1 MKLYGKI
8 LMAVFL
14 LGLISCASTTD
25 TQPRSYGTYKIGD
38 KSPSG
43 GYIFYDKG
51 NASDGWRYL
60 EAAPVDLSGEYEGS
74 ANWGCWQKFV
84 GAKSPRT
91 GSGKINTQAIVKTC
105 KEAQIAAKL
114 CVTYRGGGKNDWFLP
129 SISELNYMYEYL
141 WKKRIGGFSADYYW
155 SSTEDDNETNIAFDK
170 NFSNG
175 EINTR
180 SKVNFARVRPIRAF

>member
-1 MKLYGKI
+1 MKLYVNI
-8 LMAVFL
+8 FLAFFL

-25 TQPRSYGTYKIGD
+25 TKPSTYGTYKIGD

-51 NASDGWRYL
+51 NDFDGWRYL
-60 EAAPVDLSGEYEGS
+60 EAAPVDVSGEYEGS
-74 ANWGCWQKFV
+74 ANWGCPNKSV
-84 GAKSPRT
+84 GAKSPRI
-91 GSGKINTQAIVKTC
+91 GSGKINTQAIVKSC

-114 CVTYRGGGKNDWFLP
+114 CVMYRGGGKNDWFLP
-129 SISELNYMYEYL
+129 SLSELNYMFEYL
-141 WKKRIGGFSADYYW
+141 HKKRIGGFAAYYYW

-175 EINTR
+175 EIGTR
-180 SKVNFARVRPIRAF
+180 SKVNYANVRPIRAF